1 MKGISKVLKEANKL
15 EEMFLIAIF
24 ILMILTSF
32 AQVVNR
38 NWLQLP
44 LGWLEELALYC
55 QVYVA
60 FLAMELGLRDGSQIS
75 LTAIMDRLHGRVQ
88 QVVSILAKLVVVS
101 FTILIFVKSIGIIEG
116 LVTSGQRSPGLKIPM
131 FIPYMALPISFGI
144 AALVQT
150 VMLLQMLIR
159 LSTENKGQE
168 EVSE

>member
-1 MKGISKVLKEANKL
+1 MKDISKVLKGANRL
-15 EEMFLIAIF
+15 EELFLIAIF

-32 AQVVNR
+32 TQVVNR

-44 LGWLEELALYC
+44 LGWLEELARYC

-75 LTAIMDRLHGRVQ
+75 LTAVTDHLHGRVQ
-88 QVVSILAKLVVVS
+88 QIVSILTKLVVVA
-101 FTILIFVKSIGIIEG
+101 FTILIFVKSIGMIEG
-116 LVTSGQRSPGLKIPM
+116 LAASGQRSPGLKIPM

-144 AALVQT
+144 AAVVQT

-159 LSTENKGQE
+159 LFTGNREQE
-168 EVSE
+168 EVS